1 MDTTT
6 SIKSLLEK
14 HPIVGIDTIAFIYHL
29 EENHKYLPFTNVL
42 FEMVENGVIQG
53 ITSAVTIMEILVKPE
68 REENKRAIQEYKF
81 ILQTFPNLKIKPI
94 DFHTAEKAAIY
105 YRYDYKLIIDLLV
118 NHRHIMAPTN
128 NHKSVPHCIVQHLIR
143 APQDFHYRLF
153 GYTQLPKF
161 LQELILSMIR
171 EHYHSTHPYNELP
184 FSNLCL
190 I

>member
-94 DFHTAEKAAIY
+94 DFHTAEKAAELRAK
-105 YRYDYKLIIDLLV
+105 YRIKPADALQLGAALVENANAFVTNDEKLKQVEEIK
-118 NHRHIMAPTN
+118 T
-128 NHKSVPHCIVQHLIR
+128 IVMKHALGI
-143 APQDFHYRLF
+143 
-153 GYTQLPKF
+153 
-161 LQELILSMIR
+161 
-171 EHYHSTHPYNELP
+171 
-184 FSNLCL
+184 
-190 I
+190 